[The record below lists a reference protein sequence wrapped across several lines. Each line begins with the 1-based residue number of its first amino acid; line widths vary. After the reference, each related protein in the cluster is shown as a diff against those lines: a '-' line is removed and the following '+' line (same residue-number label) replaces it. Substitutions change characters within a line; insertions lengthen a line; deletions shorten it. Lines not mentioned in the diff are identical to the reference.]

1 MKERFKD
8 TDLRE
13 ALRRR
18 EERRLKPQPSAD
30 FCDSVVRQIEVR
42 PASRRRWHWV
52 AAAACLLIIIGI
64 GAMMWPKEETAI
76 VAKVG
81 PTPEAAQS
89 DTLRADEHSD
99 VQKAADTV
107 NIVKE
112 ILQMSKPPRHYM
124 AKRRT
129 SPHNAPLLASH
140 SATSEQDQTD
150 GQGAAAPTS
159 EPDLMDEYVL
169 AEKAFEEEE
178 RRFIMKVMA
187 QMNGSILTDYQ
198 EMTKE
203 IRQRG
208 ERMTRQVEIAISD
221 DTY

>member
-1 MKERFKD
+1 
-8 TDLRE
+8 
-13 ALRRR
+13 
-18 EERRLKPQPSAD
+18 
-30 FCDSVVRQIEVR
+30 
-42 PASRRRWHWV
+42 
-52 AAAACLLIIIGI
+52 
-64 GAMMWPKEETAI
+64 MMWPKQETAI
-76 VAKVG
+76 VAKVE

-140 SATSEQDQTD
+140 SATSERDQTD
-150 GQGAAAPTS
+150 AAPTS
-159 EPDLMDEYVL
+159 EPDLMDEYTL

>member
-1 MKERFKD
+1 
-8 TDLRE
+8 
-13 ALRRR
+13 
-18 EERRLKPQPSAD
+18 
-30 FCDSVVRQIEVR
+30 
-42 PASRRRWHWV
+42 
-52 AAAACLLIIIGI
+52 
-64 GAMMWPKEETAI
+64 MMWPKQETAI
-76 VAKVG
+76 VAKVE
-81 PTPEAAQS
+81 PTPETAQS

-99 VQKAADTV
+99 VQKADDTV

-129 SPHNAPLLASH
+129 SPQNAPLLASH
-140 SATSEQDQTD
+140 SATSERDQTD
-150 GQGAAAPTS
+150 AAPTS
-159 EPDLMDEYVL
+159 EPDLMDEYTL

-187 QMNGSILTDYQ
+187 QMNGSIQTDYQ
-198 EMTKE
+198 EMSKE

>member
-18 EERRLKPQPSAD
+18 EERRLKSQPSAD
-30 FCDSVVRQIEVR
+30 FCDSVMRQIEVR

-64 GAMMWPKEETAI
+64 GAMMWPKHETAI
-76 VAKVG
+76 VAKVE

-140 SATSEQDQTD
+140 SATSERDQTD
-150 GQGAAAPTS
+150 AAPTS
-159 EPDLMDEYVL
+159 EPDLMDEYTL

-187 QMNGSILTDYQ
+187 QMNGSIQTDYQ
-198 EMTKE
+198 EMSKE

>member
-30 FCDSVVRQIEVR
+30 FCDSVMRQIEVR
-42 PASRRRWHWV
+42 PASRRRWPWV
-52 AAAACLLIIIGI
+52 ATAACLLIIIGI

-76 VAKVG
+76 VAKVE

-129 SPHNAPLLASH
+129 SPQNAPLLASH
-140 SATSEQDQTD
+140 SATSERDQTD
-150 GQGAAAPTS
+150 AAPTS
-159 EPDLMDEYVL
+159 EPDLMDEYTL

-178 RRFIMKVMA
+178 RRFIMKMMA
-187 QMNGSILTDYQ
+187 QMNGSIQTDYQ
-198 EMTKE
+198 EMSKE

-208 ERMTRQVEIAISD
+208 ERMTRQVEMAISD

>member
-30 FCDSVVRQIEVR
+30 FCDSVMRQIEVR

-52 AAAACLLIIIGI
+52 AAAASLLIIIGI

-76 VAKVG
+76 VAKVE

-140 SATSEQDQTD
+140 SATSERDQTD
-150 GQGAAAPTS
+150 AAQTS
-159 EPDLMDEYVL
+159 EPDLMDEYAL

-178 RRFIMKVMA
+178 RRFIMKMMA
-187 QMNGSILTDYQ
+187 QTNGSIQTDYQ

>member
-18 EERRLKPQPSAD
+18 EERKLKPQPSAD
-30 FCDSVVRQIEVR
+30 FCDSVMRQIEVR
-42 PASRRRWHWV
+42 PASRRRWHGV

-64 GAMMWPKEETAI
+64 GAMMWPKQETAI
-76 VAKVG
+76 VAKVE
-81 PTPEAAQS
+81 PTPETAQS

-159 EPDLMDEYVL
+159 EPDLMHEDDGPDE
-169 AEKAFEEEE
+169 
-178 RRFIMKVMA
+178 
-187 QMNGSILTDYQ
+187 
-198 EMTKE
+198 
-203 IRQRG
+203 RQYP
-208 ERMTRQVEIAISD
+208 D
-221 DTY
+221 